1 MSETNKIELI
11 CSKNSYLNSTEVLQP
26 ILSRGL
32 ECQLKHKVDIIFHKL
47 CDQFNSPQLVTQK
60 VLL

>member
-26 ILSRGL
+26 ILSHGL

-47 CDQFNSPQLVTQK
+47 CDQFNSPQLFT
-60 VLL
+60 

>member
-11 CSKNSYLNSTEVLQP
+11 CSNLNSTEVLQP

-47 CDQFNSPQLVTQK
+47 CDQFNSPQLFT
-60 VLL
+60 